1 MPTES
6 GDLKLLSKLR
16 KLIDF
21 LSANSN
27 NSSANSKPTKR
38 PHFLGRTSTG
48 RWKVRT
54 AFVAA
59 VAIIAGILIVTQI
72 RDQIVIGQEL
82 PSITVGEVPL
92 PVNLDA
98 SSHALFQNGSADEIA
113 TAKEISL
120 RILNK
125 QLRNRNVGTV
135 SELKVEKVEI
145 DDLQMAHTRVQQTFG
160 GIPVWEGE
168 AIVHLKA
175 DGSLF
180 AITDNLKESISVNTQ
195 PSFSPPKAVRIAGGL
210 YRGAAKQSET
220 PKVEL
225 WIYRGETQDHLT
237 YRVRTP
243 RIDGSNDPAIPIDF
257 IDAHTGERVFGYNDL
272 QNGTGSSLYSGTV
285 SIGTSSVGS
294 SFFMEN
300 LTRKVGTFDFNN
312 TTTDMFRL
320 VDSDDVWNSTTQR
333 AGVDA
338 QYGAEAT
345 MNYYQSV
352 HSRNGIDGSGGP
364 GYVAAAANSSIG
376 LISSFVHYG
385 NSYNNA
391 FWNGSYMTYG
401 DGDGS
406 TFSPLVTLD
415 ICGHEMTH
423 GVTERTAGLVYAK
436 EPGALN
442 ESMSDVFG
450 TMVERSVRPS
460 TWNWKIG
467 EDAFTP
473 GVPGDALRLMDNPHA
488 IGDPDHYSLRLYP
501 GACVAIGD
509 GDDPG
514 YNDNCG
520 VHTNSSIS
528 NHAFYL
534 IAAGGT
540 NRVSGITVPGIGPDN
555 AARIWYRALT
565 SYMTS
570 STDFAGA
577 RQATLNA
584 ATAIFGASSSQYNS
598 VATGWCAVGVGVC
611 PGSGGGC
618 SAAAITVGQ
627 TVNGSLSTSDCVFTG
642 TTRRV
647 DLYSF
652 SGTAGQQIAVSM
664 SSSVFDTYLYLA
676 NSSNQTV
683 GEDDD
688 GGDGFNSR
696 IPATSG
702 FITLPATGTY
712 TIYATSYAADSLG
725 TYSLTLSAGGS
736 CPATPISVGQT
747 TSASLTTSDCIFSGT
762 NRYVDLYSFNGSAGQ
777 RVGVSMSS
785 SSFDTYLYLVN
796 SSNQIIGEDDDGGG
810 GTNSRIPATTG
821 FVTLPATGSYRIQ
834 ASSFSAGSTGAYTI
848 SLIAGVSPPSAPTA
862 NAATSVTASSFTANW
877 GGSSGATGYRLDVST
892 SNTFSSFVSGYQ
904 NLDVGNFLSRSVTGL
919 ASGTSYF
926 YRLRA
931 YNTGGNSGNSGTVTA
946 TTSAGTVQVTVQTN
960 PAGRSFVVDSTTYS
974 SAQTFTWVRGSSH
987 TIATTSPQNGS
998 SGVRFSWNNWS
1009 NGGAISHSV
1018 APTANISY
1026 TANFTTQ
1033 YFLSMNAG
1041 TGGTVSPSS
1050 NWFNSGQAVS
1060 ITASPS
1066 SGFSFN
1072 GWTGSGSGSFSGSA
1086 NPASVTMGGP
1096 LTESAN
1102 FINTPA
1108 TVRLTSGSYSVSESG
1123 QLLSVSVTRSGNTSS
1138 AASVAY
1144 ATSDGA
1150 GTQNCNVANGKA
1162 SSRCDYISAVGALT
1176 FAAGETTKT
1185 INILIVNDSYPEGTE
1200 TLAVSLSSPSG
1211 ATLASPSTASVSIG
1225 DNESAP
1231 GANPIEQAGFFVT
1244 EHYYDFL
1251 NRQADAGGLA
1261 FWTNEITSCGSNQA
1275 CAALKRINVSGAYFL
1290 SIEFQQ
1296 TGYLVERLYRTAYGS
1311 GTGTSTFGG
1320 PHQIP
1325 VPIVRFS
1332 EFLPDVQQ
1340 ISRGIVVGD
1349 PGADQLLEAR
1359 KQAVIAEFVLRSR
1372 FITAFPVAMTP
1383 TQFVDKLNT
1392 NAGNPLSA
1400 TQRTQLINE
1409 LTSGVKTRGQ
1419 VLRAVAEDPDL
1430 FSAETNRAFV
1440 LMQYFGYLRRNPN
1453 DTPDADYTGYDFW
1466 LTKLNQFNGN
1476 FVNAE
1481 MVKAF
1486 ITSGEYRQRFGP

>member
-1 MPTES
+1 MPTGKIKRKNYR
-6 GDLKLLSKLR
+6 GDKPSNDRR
-16 KLIDF
+16 KM
-21 LSANSN
+21 
-27 NSSANSKPTKR
+27 
-38 PHFLGRTSTG
+38 
-48 RWKVRT
+48 RT

-59 VAIIAGILIVTQI
+59 ILVVAGVLIVTQV
-72 RDQIVIGQEL
+72 RDQIVTGQEL
-82 PSITVGEVPL
+82 LSGAVGEVPL
-92 PVNLDA
+92 PMNVDA
-98 SSHALFQNGSADEIA
+98 SGHALFQTGNADEIV
-113 TAKEISL
+113 TAREISL
-120 RILNK
+120 GILNR
-125 QLRNRNVGTV
+125 QLRKRNVGTV
-135 SELKVEKVEI
+135 NDLKVEKVEI
-145 DDLQMAHTRVQQTFG
+145 DDLQMAHTRVQQMFG

-168 AIVHLKA
+168 AIVHLKS

-180 AITDNLKESISVNTQ
+180 AITDNLKESISVNTKA
-195 PSFSPPKAVRIAGGL
+195 SLSPAEAVRIAESL
-210 YRGAAKQSET
+210 YRGAAKESDV

-237 YRVRTP
+237 YRVRIP

-272 QNGTGSSLYSGTV
+272 QDGTGSSLYSGTV

-294 SFFMEN
+294 SFYMEN
-300 LTRKVGTFDFNN
+300 LSRKVGTFDFNN
-312 TTTDMFRL
+312 TTTDAFRL
-320 VDSDDVWNSTTQR
+320 VDSDDFWNSTVQR

-352 HSRNGIDGSGGP
+352 HSRNGIDGIGGP
-364 GYVAAAANSSIG
+364 GSQPAAANNSIG
-376 LISSFVHYG
+376 LISSYVHYG
-385 NSYNNA
+385 TSYNNA
-391 FWNGSYMTYG
+391 NWTGTEMIYG
-401 DGDGS
+401 DGDGFQ
-406 TFSPLVTLD
+406 FSPLVSLD
-415 ICGHEMTH
+415 VCGHELTH
-423 GVTERTAGLVYAK
+423 GVTQYTANLTYAK
-436 EPGALN
+436 ESGALN
-442 ESMSDVFG
+442 ESMSDVMG
-450 TMVERSVRPS
+450 VMVERFQRPS
-460 TWNWKIG
+460 TWNWQLG
-467 EDAFTP
+467 EEVYTP
-473 GVPGDALRLMDNPHA
+473 GTAGDAMRYMDTPNRN
-488 IGDPDHYSLRLYP
+488 GNPDHYSLRLYP
-501 GACVAIGD
+501 GACTPD
-509 GDDPG
+509 EF
-514 YNDNCG
+514 NDRCG

-540 NRVSGITVPGIGPDN
+540 NRVSGIPVPGIGPDN

-565 SYMTS
+565 SYMTA

-584 ATAIFGASSSQYNS
+584 ATAIFGASSAQYNS

-627 TVNGSLSTSDCVFTG
+627 TVNGSLATTDCVFTG

-688 GGDGFNSR
+688 GGGGTNSR

-702 FITLPATGTY
+702 FVTLPATGTY
-712 TIYATSYAADSLG
+712 TIYATSYAANSLG
-725 TYSLTLSAGGS
+725 TYSLTLSSGGGS
-736 CPATPISVGQT
+736 CPATAISVGQT
-747 TSASLTTSDCIFSGT
+747 INGSLTTSDCIYTGT
-762 NRYVDLYSFNGSAGQ
+762 NKYVDLYSFNGSAGQ
-777 RVGVSMSS
+777 RVGVSMNS
-785 SSFDTYLYLVN
+785 SSFDTYLYLLD

-821 FVTLPATGSYRIQ
+821 FVTLPATGSYKIH
-834 ASSFSAGSTGAYTI
+834 ATSFSAGTTGAYTI
-848 SLIAGVSPPSAPTA
+848 TLIPGVAAPSAPAA
-862 NAATSVTASSFTANW
+862 NAATSVTSSSFNANW
-877 GGSSGATGYRLDVST
+877 SGSSGATGYRLDVST

-904 NLDVGNFLSRSVTGL
+904 NLDVGNVLGRSVTGL

-926 YRLRA
+926 YRVRA
-931 YNTGGNSGNSGTVTA
+931 YNTGGTSGNSGTVTVA
-946 TTSAGTVQVTVQTN
+946 TSANTIQVTLQTN
-960 PAGRSFVVDSTTYS
+960 PAGRSLTVDGTTYTS
-974 SAQTFTWVRGSSH
+974 SQTFTWVSGSSH

-998 SGVRFSWNNWS
+998 SGTRFVWSNWS
-1009 NGGAISHSV
+1009 DGGAISHSV
-1018 APTANISY
+1018 APTGNVTY

-1041 TGGTVSPSS
+1041 TGGTVSPAS

-1060 ITASPS
+1060 ISASPA
-1066 SGFSFN
+1066 SGFSFS

-1096 LTESAN
+1096 ITESAAFTN
-1102 FINTPA
+1102 APA
-1108 TVRLTSGSYSVSESG
+1108 TIRLGAASYSVSESG
-1123 QLLSVSVTRSGNTSS
+1123 QLISVTVTRSGNTGS
-1138 AASVAY
+1138 AVSVAY

-1150 GTQNCNVANGKA
+1150 GAQNCNVTNGKA
-1162 SSRCDYISAVGALT
+1162 SSRCDYISALGTLN
-1176 FAAGETTKT
+1176 FAAGETTRT
-1185 INILIVNDSYPEGTE
+1185 IDILIVNDSYPEGTE

-1211 ATLASPSTASVSIG
+1211 ATLSSPSSAFVSIS
-1225 DNESAP
+1225 DNESSA
-1231 GANPIEQAGFFVT
+1231 GANPIEQASFFVT

-1261 FWTNEITSCGSNQA
+1261 FWTNQITSCGSSQS
-1275 CAALKRINVSGAYFL
+1275 CIALRRINVSAAYFL
-1290 SIEFQQ
+1290 SIEFQE

-1311 GTGTSTFGG
+1311 GSGTSTLGG
-1320 PHQIP
+1320 THQIP

-1340 ISRGIVVGD
+1340 ISRGIVVGE
-1349 PGADQLLEAR
+1349 PGADQLIEAH
-1359 KQAVIAEFVLRSR
+1359 KQAFAAEFVLRSR
-1372 FITAFPVAMTP
+1372 FITAFPLAMTP

-1409 LTSGVKTRGQ
+1409 LTSGVKTRAQ

-1430 FSAETNRAFV
+1430 ISAETNRAFV

-1466 LTKLNQFNGN
+1466 LGKLNQFNGN

-1486 ITSGEYRQRFGP
+1486 IVAGEYRQRFGP